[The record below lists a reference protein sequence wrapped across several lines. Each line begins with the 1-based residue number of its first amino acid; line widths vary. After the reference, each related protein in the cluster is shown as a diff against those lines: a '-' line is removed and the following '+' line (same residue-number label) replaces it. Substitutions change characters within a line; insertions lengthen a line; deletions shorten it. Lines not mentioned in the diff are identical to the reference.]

1 VKSYRII
8 LADDHTL
15 FRRGMR
21 KLLQEMP
28 GVEVIGE
35 VHNGLELLELLKRLS
50 PDLVILDISM
60 PGLSGIETTREIRS
74 LYPLTKVLILTMHK
88 SKEYLYH
95 AVTAGASG
103 YLLKEDSDDEL
114 FSAIQTIRNEGTY
127 VTRNLIGAL
136 VEDLSRG
143 PKRKGSAASDP
154 LTTREREILKL
165 IAEGKTNGEIAIL
178 LHVSIRTVENHRA
191 SIMNKLNL
199 RNVAGLVRY
208 AIHNGLV

>member
-1 VKSYRII
+1 MRIL
-8 LADDHTL
+8 LAEDHIL
-15 FRRGMR
+15 FRQTIR
-21 KLLQEMP
+21 KFLERFADL
-28 GVEVIGE
+28 EVVGE
-35 VHNGLELLELLKRLS
+35 AGDGLELLEILQQS
-50 PDLVILDISM
+50 NPDLVILDISM
-60 PGLSGIETTREIRS
+60 PGLRGLEATREIKS

-95 AVTAGASG
+95 AVSAGASG

-143 PKRKGSAASDP
+143 PKWKGSAVSDP
-154 LTTREREILKL
+154 LTTREREVLKL

-199 RNVAGLVRY
+199 RNVAELVRY
-208 AIHNGLV
+208 AIHNGLA

>member
-15 FRRGMR
+15 FRRGMK

-114 FSAIQTIRNEGTY
+114 LSAIQTIRNEGTY

-143 PKRKGSAASDP
+143 LKRKGSAGSDP

-191 SIMNKLNL
+191 SIMKKLDL
-199 RNVAGLVRY
+199 RNVAELVRY